1 MGPVCESTQL
11 ASLRSPRFS
20 DLWVRVGPWVPE
32 DACPAWDAHQSGSP
46 NPNPNLL
53 TGQRDWKPAVFQS
66 PELGEKT
73 CGVQGCTCRCC
84 VFQADITGK
93 HWSISWCKE
102 SQIFPPQ
109 ELPSGP
115 SRPFFLPQVMHI
127 RASVTSFSDGSSTS
141 RVCVHTWR
149 AVNEPLSVVCLS
161 KLFSPDT
168 FLLILS

>member
-11 ASLRSPRFS
+11 ASPHSPRFS

-32 DACPAWDAHQSGSP
+32 DDCPAWDAHQSGSP

-73 CGVQGCTCRCC
+73 CGVQGCTCRCR

-102 SQIFPPQ
+102 SQIFPPHYMQ
-109 ELPSGP
+109 TGDYPLCTQTRERLFVS
-115 SRPFFLPQVMHI
+115 LEHKEQQV
-127 RASVTSFSDGSSTS
+127 
-141 RVCVHTWR
+141 
-149 AVNEPLSVVCLS
+149 
-161 KLFSPDT
+161 SPHSENRG
-168 FLLILS
+168 ILYSE